1 MIVLSGLGNV
11 SRCLAATCVIAVV
24 SFLCACA
31 QVKGPP
37 DTVSASLLST
47 TTSVRDGV
55 YSDEQ
60 SRRGEA
66 QYLENCKRCH
76 LRDLSG
82 DYGEDAPALV
92 GEEFL
97 SNWANWTLGDLFDFM
112 QTEMPPKRQDRRH
125 LTADT
130 YADILAFILER
141 NGFPAGAAELPPGFE
156 PLSEIGMGSSP

>member
-1 MIVLSGLGNV
+1 VWVLS
-11 SRCLAATCVIAVV
+11 
-24 SFLCACA
+24 ACA
-31 QVKGPP
+31 QATGPALP
-37 DTVSASLLST
+37 PETLPANPLRTNV
-47 TTSVRDGV
+47 SVRDGV

-66 QYLENCKRCH
+66 QYVEHCKRCH

-97 SNWANWTLGDLFDFM
+97 SNWTNWTLGDLFDFM
-112 QTEMPPKRQDRRH
+112 QTEMPPKRKDRRN

-130 YADILAFILER
+130 YADILAYILER
-141 NGFPAGAAELPPGFE
+141 NGFPEGAAELPPGFE
-156 PLSEIGMGSSP
+156 PLSEIGMNSNP

>member
-1 MIVLSGLGNV
+1 VLVFSAPPSLPDAVPSANL
-11 SRCLAATCVIAVV
+11 LAT
-24 SFLCACA
+24 
-31 QVKGPP
+31 
-37 DTVSASLLST
+37 SA
-47 TTSVRDGV
+47 SVRDGV
-55 YSDEQ
+55 YSNEQ

-66 QYLENCKRCH
+66 QYLEHCKRCH

-112 QTEMPPKRQDRRH
+112 QTEMPPKRQDRRN
-125 LTADT
+125 LTADA

>member
-1 MIVLSGLGNV
+1 MLVFS
-11 SRCLAATCVIAVV
+11 
-24 SFLCACA
+24 ACA
-31 QVKGPP
+31 QVTGPPSLP
-37 DTVSASLLST
+37 DTVPSANLLATSA
-47 TTSVRDGV
+47 SVRDGV
-55 YSDEQ
+55 YSTEQ

-66 QYLENCKRCH
+66 HYLEHCKRCH

-112 QTEMPPKRQDRRH
+112 QTEMPPKRQDRRD